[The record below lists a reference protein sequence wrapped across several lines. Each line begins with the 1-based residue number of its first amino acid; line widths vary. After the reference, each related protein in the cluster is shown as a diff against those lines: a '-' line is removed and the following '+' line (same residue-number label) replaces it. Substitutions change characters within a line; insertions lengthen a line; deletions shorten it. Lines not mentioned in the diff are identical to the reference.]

1 MAERSNLFEKLDEI
15 KSGIDEIKPAQK
27 MTEAEAI
34 EFIKTAKRVFIYK
47 GQKSEFNYA
56 LKSWRAKQIALI
68 VCLAVSTVLY
78 LLPLILYGADYL
90 LWIAFAVVA
99 ALNIFQVAITISDL
113 CDKNINRYEI
123 QYNDFHV
130 WTKKY
135 YYDDN
140 GIIYRVKLKLPLTIL
155 KILCIIGNYAIGIV
169 LFFVFISQMKFAVVY
184 FIIMFAFS
192 LIIQMLLQISV
203 LKGYAL
209 YFKDEDR
216 IIPYHSLADFM
227 IQHNFK

>member
-1 MAERSNLFEKLDEI
+1 MAESGNLFEKLDEI

-68 VCLAVSTVLY
+68 VCLAVSPVLY

-113 CDKNINRYEI
+113 CGKNINKYEI
-123 QYNDFHV
+123 EYNDFHV

-140 GIIYRVKLKLPLTIL
+140 GIIYRVKLKLPLIIL
-155 KILCIIGNYAIGIV
+155 KILCVVGNYAIAI
-169 LFFVFISQMKFAVVY
+169 FFFNIFISQMKLAVVY
-184 FIIMFAFS
+184 FIIMLAFS
-192 LIIQMLLQISV
+192 IIIQLLLQISV

-209 YFKDEDR
+209 YFKDGDT
-216 IIPYHSLADFM
+216 IIPYYSLADFM
-227 IQHNFK
+227 MKHNLK